1 MRPIAIVIPWFGA
14 DLTGGAEQQAFQV
27 ATRLAARGHN
37 VEVLSTCNRSFH
49 SDWAINHYAPGV
61 IYEHGL
67 KVRRFLVD
75 PRDDVT
81 FGHVND
87 RLLAVDPSDFR
98 AGVNPVT
105 DEEAHTFVHENIKS
119 AALLGYLRDEGD
131 AYHAFIFLPYLFGP
145 TTLGAPLVADR
156 AWLQPCLHD
165 EAYAYLPQTAELFR
179 CAHALLFNSEG
190 EMELALRL
198 YGPGI
203 YSRSAIIGEG
213 IERPQYDDDTLA
225 AALPA
230 ELRGA
235 PFVLYLGRREPL
247 KNVDLLARAFLQFK
261 SSHPTS
267 KLQLVLAGPGQE
279 SFGASIGIHDLGL
292 VADEVKAALLAKCR
306 ALAQPSRNESFSRV
320 IMEAWAAGRPVAV
333 NRECPATAIAV
344 QRSRGGWTAATEAE
358 WADFFAGIAAIT
370 DKELGELGA
379 RGRRYA
385 ATHAEWDTVI
395 ARYES
400 SLGLAPRQRSG
411 RLEPNVMNKVA
422 IVVQRCHESIVGG
435 SESLAWQYATL
446 LKEGYEVEVLT
457 TTAVDADHWSNVL
470 PEGIEVRDDINIR
483 RFHVDIGYSPYRT
496 ELFVRM
502 LQDFDRLGVGK
513 HGAMGGGTRSFPWSI
528 ALQEELVRRIGPHS
542 ESLVQYVRQN
552 WSSYRAIIVV
562 TYLYPTAYFSLLEI
576 PKGRALFAPT
586 LHDEPPAYLSIYQH
600 AARRAHSLIW
610 LTEAERRLGTDL
622 WGELPGRIVAMAIDA
637 EPREPAQL
645 KGPYLLYCGRI
656 DPNKGCATLFDYF
669 TRFKAK
675 SPSELRLVLT
685 GQDDMPIPDHA
696 DIDFRGFVSA
706 EEKFSLMSG
715 AQVYLMPSAK
725 ESFSIVAME
734 AMAQRTPVLAS
745 GESEVLADHIAES
758 GGGSIYHDYESF
770 AARLNEM
777 LASQSMREQMG
788 ERGRN
793 YVISRFVSE
802 RVRQSLVEAIESCPQ
817 PDVSVVPVS
826 YFPDTPITI
835 AAVTHSTNGKNT
847 SDEATLADISRS
859 PPLPL
864 PPGWSEEDLR
874 RMISSV
880 QVEDASLEELR
891 PYVEAD
897 FKRFVYTLSLVPEQ
911 TGQRIL
917 ELGAN
922 PYFTTTLLR
931 KFRSADLHLANFFD
945 KPGREGKQKV
955 TIHSTGEVIEYAFQQ
970 FNIEAEKFPYD
981 DNSFDVVLFCEIIE
995 HLLTD
1000 PVHALTEIRR
1010 VLKPGGDLVLTT
1022 PNVAR
1027 LENARKIIAGENV
1040 YDPYSGHGPYGR
1052 HNREYTQE
1060 DLFSLLTANGFTVR
1074 TIFTA
1079 DVHPEPA
1086 GSSVSLRALAPLLR
1100 NRQTDLGQYIFCQCS
1115 VNSESKQLTS
1125 DRPSWLY
1132 RNRPNSNEK

>member
-1 MRPIAIVIPWFGA
+1 MRPVAIVTPWFDA

-49 SDWAINHYAPGV
+49 SDWAANHYAPGV
-61 IYEHGL
+61 SYEHGL
-67 KVRRFLVD
+67 KVRRFPVD
-75 PRDDVT
+75 PRDAAK
-81 FGHVND
+81 FGQVND

-98 AGVNPVT
+98 AGMNPGT

-119 AALLGYLRDEGD
+119 AALLGYLRDKGD
-131 AYHAFIFLPYLFGP
+131 AYHAFIFLPYMFGP
-145 TTLGAPLVADR
+145 TMLGAPLVADR

-165 EAYAYLPQTAELFR
+165 EVHAYLPQTAELFR
-179 CAHALLFNSEG
+179 CVHALLFNSEG

-203 YSRSAIIGEG
+203 SSRSAVIGEG
-213 IERPQYDDDTLA
+213 IERRQYEDDTLA
-225 AALPA
+225 AALPV

-235 PFVLYLGRREPL
+235 PFVLYLGRRDAL
-247 KNVDLLARAFLQFK
+247 KNVDLLTHAFLQFK

-267 KLQLVLAGPGQE
+267 KLRLVLAGPGRK
-279 SFGASIGIHDLGL
+279 SFASGSGIHDLGL

-333 NRECPATAIAV
+333 NRECPATAITV
-344 QRSRGGWTAATEAE
+344 QRSGGGWTAATEAE
-358 WADFFAGIAAIT
+358 WADVFARIAAIT
-370 DKELGELGA
+370 DHELSELGA
-379 RGRRYA
+379 RGQVYA
-385 ATHAEWDTVI
+385 AAHAEWDTVI

-400 SLGLAPRQRSG
+400 SLGLAPTQRSG
-411 RLEPNVMNKVA
+411 RREPTVMNKVA

-435 SESLAWQYATL
+435 AEALAWQYATL
-446 LKEGYEVEVLT
+446 LKDKYEVDVLS
-457 TTAVDADHWSNVL
+457 TTAVDATYWSNVL

-483 RFHVDIGYSPYRT
+483 RFHVDIGYSQYRT
-496 ELFVRM
+496 DLFVRM

-513 HGAMGGGTRSFPWSI
+513 HRAPGGGTRYFPWSI

-576 PKGRALFAPT
+576 PSGRALFAPT

-622 WGELPGRIVAMAIDA
+622 WGELPGRTVAMAIDA
-637 EPREPAQL
+637 VPREPAQL
-645 KGPYLLYCGRI
+645 SSPYLLYCGRI

-669 TRFKAK
+669 TRFKAEH
-675 SPSELRLVLT
+675 PSALRLVLT
-685 GQDDMPIPDHA
+685 GKDDIPIPDHA

-706 EEKFSLMSG
+706 EEKFSLMAG
-715 AQVYLMPSAK
+715 AHVYMTPSAR

-745 GESEVLADHIAES
+745 AESEVLADHIAES

-777 LASQSMREQMG
+777 LASQSVREQMG

-793 YVISRFVSE
+793 YVISRYVPE
-802 RVRQSLVEAIESCPQ
+802 RVRQSLIEAIESCPQ
-817 PDVSVVPVS
+817 PGANLAPVS
-826 YFPDTPITI
+826 YFVDAPIQI
-835 AAVTHSTNGKNT
+835 APATHSTNGKNI
-847 SDEATLADISRS
+847 SDEATLEDISKS

-864 PPGWSEEDLR
+864 PAGWSEEDLR
-874 RMISSV
+874 RMIGSV
-880 QVEDASLEELR
+880 QVEDASIEELR
-891 PYVEAD
+891 PYVDAD

-911 TGQRIL
+911 TGQKIL

-945 KPGREGKQKV
+945 KPEREAKQTV
-955 TIHSTGEVIEYAFQQ
+955 TIHSTGEVIEYAFKQ

-981 DNSFDVVLFCEIIE
+981 DNSFDVVLCCEIIE

-1086 GSSVSLRALAPLLR
+1086 SNVSLSTLAPLLK
-1100 NRQTDLGQYIFCQCS
+1100 NRQTDLGQYIFCRCS
-1115 VNSESKQLTS
+1115 VSAESKRLTPL
-1125 DRPSWLY
+1125 RPEWLY
-1132 RNRPNSNEK
+1132 RSTSEKESG